1 MRTVPRGPCDHR
13 SGVTTA
19 PPHRIAIV
27 HDWLVTAGG
36 GEQVL
41 AEVLREF
48 PKADVFSALDKMS
61 EADRGRLGLNV
72 VHTSPLQSLPGIGR
86 HYRSLL
92 PLMPWAVRRLDVSGY
107 DLVISVSHAVAKGV
121 VTHPGQTHICLC
133 LSPMRYAWD
142 LREQYL
148 DESGLSRGV
157 KGWLARTM
165 LDRMQ
170 RWDLANSVGVSEFI
184 AISEYVA
191 DRIKRA
197 YGRASTVIYPPVD
210 TGYFSPSET
219 ELRDTHYVTASRFV
233 QYKRL
238 DLIVRA
244 FAGMPERKLTVIGDG
259 PDWEKVRRVAAPNVT
274 LLGRQP
280 RERLRTELRRARAF
294 VFAADEDFGIA
305 PVEAQAC
312 GTPVIAYGK
321 GGALETIRGIDNA
334 VPTGILFR
342 EQTVAGIQN
351 AVAQFELNA
360 GRITSLACRENAER
374 FSVTRFRAE
383 LRRLVNVKTVH

>member
-1 MRTVPRGPCDHR
+1 M
-13 SGVTTA
+13 TA
-19 PPHRIAIV
+19 AAPQRIAIV

-48 PKADVFSALDKMS
+48 PNADLFSSINKMS
-61 EADRGRLGLNV
+61 AADRDRLGLKT

-86 HYRSLL
+86 NYRSLL
-92 PLMPWAVRRLDVSGY
+92 PLMPWAMRRLDVSAY
-107 DLVISVSHAVAKGV
+107 DLVISISHAVAKGI
-121 VTHPGQTHICLC
+121 VTHADQTHICLC

-157 KGWLARTM
+157 KGWLARKM

-170 RWDLANSVGVSEFI
+170 RWDLANSTNVTAFI
-184 AISEYVA
+184 AISDYVA
-191 DRIKRA
+191 DRIQRA
-197 YGRASTVIYPPVD
+197 YGRKSTVIYPPVD
-210 TGYFSPSET
+210 TGYFTFPENEMRS
-219 ELRDTHYVTASRFV
+219 DHYVTASRFV
-233 QYKRL
+233 QYKRI

-244 FAGMPERKLTVIGDG
+244 FAAMPEKKLTVIGDG
-259 PDWEKVRRVAAPNVT
+259 PDWGKVRRVATPNVT
-274 LLGRQP
+274 LLGRQS
-280 RERLRTELRRARAF
+280 REALRTELRSARAF

-321 GGALETIRGIDNA
+321 GGALETIRGLDDNE
-334 VPTGILFR
+334 PTGVFFA
-342 EQTVAGIQN
+342 EQSDAGIQS
-351 AVAQFELNA
+351 AVRQFESSA
-360 GRITSLACRENAER
+360 GRITALACRANAER
-374 FSVTRFRAE
+374 FGVARFRSE
-383 LRRLVNVKTVH
+383 LRQFVGAATGK

>member
-1 MRTVPRGPCDHR
+1 MTAAPSAQSHVPHGRVRT
-13 SGVTTA
+13 
-19 PPHRIAIV
+19 IAVV

-48 PKADVFSALDKMS
+48 PNADLFSSMDKMS
-61 EADRGRLGLNV
+61 PVDRDRLGLKS
-72 VHTSPLQSLPGIGR
+72 VHTSPLQSLPGVGSY
-86 HYRSLL
+86 YRSLL
-92 PLMPWAVRRLDVSGY
+92 PLMPWAMRRLDVSAY
-107 DLVISVSHAVAKGV
+107 DLVISISHAVAKGI

-157 KGWLARTM
+157 KGRLARTM

-170 RWDLANSVGVSEFI
+170 RWDLANSASVTGFI
-184 AISEYVA
+184 AISKYVA
-191 DRIKRA
+191 DRIERA
-197 YGRASTVIYPPVD
+197 YGRSSTVIYPPVD
-210 TGYFSPSET
+210 TDYFTPVGHEQ
-219 ELRDTHYVTASRFV
+219 RDDHYVTASRFV

-244 FAGMPERKLTVIGDG
+244 FAGMPEKKLTVIGDG
-259 PDWEKVRRVAAPNVT
+259 PDWEKVRRVATPNVT

-280 RERLRTELRRARAF
+280 REMLRAELRSARAF

-321 GGALETIRGIDNA
+321 GGALETIRGLNDA
-334 VPTGILFR
+334 KPTGVFFAD
-342 EQTVAGIQN
+342 QTDAGIQN
-351 AVAQFELNA
+351 AVAQFELNS
-360 GRITSLACRENAER
+360 GRITAAACRENAER
-374 FSVTRFRAE
+374 FSVARFRFE
-383 LRRLVNVKTVH
+383 LRHFVGATTAK

>member
-1 MRTVPRGPCDHR
+1 MTVAPSVQSTVPHGRVR
-13 SGVTTA
+13 T
-19 PPHRIAIV
+19 IAVV

-48 PKADVFSALDKMS
+48 PNADLFSSIDKMS
-61 EADRGRLGLNV
+61 TADRDRLGLKT
-72 VHTSPLQSLPGIGR
+72 VHTSPLQSLPGVGR
-86 HYRSLL
+86 YYRSLL
-92 PLMPWAVRRLDVSGY
+92 PLMPWALRRLDVSAY
-107 DLVISVSHAVAKGV
+107 DLVISISHAVAKGI
-121 VTHPGQTHICLC
+121 VTHAGQTHICLC

-157 KGWLARTM
+157 KGWLARRM

-170 RWDLANSVGVSEFI
+170 RWDLANSTNVTAFI

-191 DRIKRA
+191 DRIQRA
-197 YGRASTVIYPPVD
+197 YGRRSTVIYPPVD
-210 TGYFSPSET
+210 TGYFAPPDNEK
-219 ELRDTHYVTASRFV
+219 RGDHYVTASRFV

-244 FAGMPERKLTVIGDG
+244 FAGMPEKKLTVIGDG
-259 PDWEKVRRVAAPNVT
+259 PDLEKVRRAATPNVT
-274 LLGRQP
+274 LLGRLP
-280 RERLRTELRRARAF
+280 RDVLRAELRRARAF

-321 GGALETIRGIDNA
+321 GGALETIRGLEDA
-334 VPTGILFR
+334 TPTGVFFA
-342 EQTVAGIQN
+342 EQTEAGIQS
-351 AVAQFELNA
+351 AVAQFEQNA
-360 GRITSLACRENAER
+360 GRITAAACRENAER
-374 FSVTRFRAE
+374 FGVARFRSE
-383 LRRLVNVKTVH
+383 LRQFVGATTEKWER

>member
-1 MRTVPRGPCDHR
+1 MTA
-13 SGVTTA
+13 A
-19 PPHRIAIV
+19 PPAQGNVPHGRARTIAVV

-48 PKADVFSALDKMS
+48 PNADLFSSIDKMS
-61 EADRGRLGLNV
+61 AIDRDRLGLKA
-72 VHTSPLQSLPGIGR
+72 VHTSPLQSLPGVGR
-86 HYRSLL
+86 YYRSLL
-92 PLMPWAVRRLDVSGY
+92 PLMPWAMRRLDVRAY
-107 DLVISVSHAVAKGV
+107 DLVISISHAVAKGI
-121 VTHPGQTHICLC
+121 VTHSGQTHICLC

-148 DESGLSRGV
+148 NESGLSTGV
-157 KGWLARTM
+157 KGSLARKM

-170 RWDLANSVGVSEFI
+170 GWDLANSANVTGFI
-184 AISEYVA
+184 AISNYVA

-197 YGRASTVIYPPVD
+197 YGRSSTVIYPPVD
-210 TGYFSPSET
+210 TDYFTPEGHGQRS
-219 ELRDTHYVTASRFV
+219 DHYVTASRFV

-244 FAGMPERKLTVIGDG
+244 FAGMPEKKLTVIGDG
-259 PDWEKVRRVAAPNVT
+259 PDWEKVRRVATPNVT

-280 RERLRTELRRARAF
+280 REVLRAELRSARAF

-321 GGALETIRGIDNA
+321 GGALETIRGLDDA
-334 VPTGILFR
+334 EPTGLFFA
-342 EQTVAGIQN
+342 EQSEAGIQN
-351 AVAQFELNA
+351 AVAQFERKA
-360 GRITSLACRENAER
+360 GHITAAACRNNAER
-374 FSVTRFRAE
+374 FGVARFRSEIRQFVGA
-383 LRRLVNVKTVH
+383 TTA